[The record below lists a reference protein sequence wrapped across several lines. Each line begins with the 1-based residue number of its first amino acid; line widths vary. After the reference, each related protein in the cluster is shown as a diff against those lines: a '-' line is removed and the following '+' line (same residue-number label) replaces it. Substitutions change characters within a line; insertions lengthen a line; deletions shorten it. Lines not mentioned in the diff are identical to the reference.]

1 MANWRE
7 TISNPVQS
15 WLRETPQYLLNPIY
29 LIRNYKLAFLRPDL
43 IAGLTVAIVLLP
55 QAIAYAIIADLPPEV
70 GLYTA
75 IVGTAVAALWGSSI
89 HLSTG
94 PTNAASLLVL
104 SVLAEAL
111 ATSAI
116 DPSQFVVAASVM
128 AVLAGIMRF
137 LFGLFRLGTILYFVA
152 DSVITGFTAGAGL
165 LIIGFQL
172 RPLLRLTNVT
182 RSPSLVNTLQQVAA
196 NIGDTHMPSLYLGLF
211 TIVLIL
217 VMKRYTP
224 SLPSALISMIVSGGI
239 VFAFG
244 LDEIG
249 VSVLNEIP
257 RGFPPFVR
265 LPMFDSDLREA
276 IWIGTIA
283 AAVLGLVEVVSITR
297 SISVRSG
304 QRVDSNREF
313 IGQGLAS
320 IAAGFF
326 GGYTTSGSFTRSA
339 INYDAGAKTR
349 MSGFFT
355 GIWILL
361 AMLVFAPTVRYLPRA
376 ALAGVLM
383 VTAYGMVDREEIRR
397 TFQSSVGDSLIMV
410 VTFVAAL
417 VGRLEFAVLTGV
429 VISFVRYVYNTSTP
443 NVVSV
448 LPDENFEHF
457 EPIEGVPLCPQIGVL
472 TIQGGLYFGAVH
484 HVEEAIRE
492 HIENHPQQK
501 WLLFRM
507 HRVNHIDMTG
517 IHMFET
523 IVRLYRKKGGDVFM
537 TNMHDPVMAR
547 METTGFA
554 HFLGLENYLA
564 TETAIGFLF
573 HRVIDP
579 MVCIY
584 ACQERIWKE
593 CQSINKTYDPNFVP
607 LLDVVAPKE
616 DVQSISAEQL
626 GEMLHKGQTP
636 LIIDVRE
643 RAEWES
649 DGFIPTSQL
658 IPLPKFLERK
668 QFNLPPER
676 DIIFVSR
683 TGRRS
688 RQLVNQLAPDKRGNL
703 YNLRGGLYGW
713 RALHLP
719 LDHVRQTDN

>member
-7 TISNPVQS
+7 TINNPIQS
-15 WLRETPQYLLNPIY
+15 WLRETPQYLLNPVF
-29 LIRNYKLAFLRPDL
+29 LLRNYKLAFLRPDL

-75 IVGTAVAALWGSSI
+75 IIGTAVAALWGSSV

-104 SVLAEAL
+104 SVLAEAV

-128 AVLAGIMRF
+128 AVLAGVMRF

-172 RPLLRLTNVT
+172 RPLLRLNNVA
-182 RSPSLVNTLQQVAA
+182 RSPSLVETVQQVIL
-196 NIGDTHMPSLYLGLF
+196 NIADTHLPSLYLGIF
-211 TIVLIL
+211 TVALIFL
-217 VMKRYTP
+217 MKRFTP
-224 SLPSALISMIVSGGI
+224 SLPSALLSMIVSGG
-239 VFAFG
+239 VVYLFG
-244 LDEIG
+244 LNEIG

-265 LPMFDSDLREA
+265 LPLFDSELRDA
-276 IWIGTIA
+276 IWAGTMA

-304 QRVDSNREF
+304 QRVDSNQEF

-320 IAAGFF
+320 IAAGLF

-339 INYDAGAKTR
+339 INFDAGAKTR

-355 GIWILL
+355 GVWILL
-361 AMLVFAPTVRYLPRA
+361 ATLVFAPTVRYLPRA
-376 ALAGVLM
+376 SLAGVLI
-383 VTAYGMVDREEIRR
+383 VTAYGMVDRDEIRR

-410 VTFVAAL
+410 VTFFAAL
-417 VGRLEFAVLTGV
+417 LRPLEFAVLTGV

-443 NVVSV
+443 NVVTV

-492 HIENHPQQK
+492 HIEKHPDQK

-517 IHMFET
+517 VHMFET
-523 IVRLYRKKGGDVFM
+523 IVRLYRKRGGDVFM
-537 TNMHDPVMAR
+537 TNMHDPVMDR
-547 METTGFA
+547 MQQTGFA

-564 TETAIGFLF
+564 TETAVAYLF

-584 ACQERIWKE
+584 SCQERIWKE
-593 CQSINKTYDPNFVP
+593 CQSINKSHDPSFVP
-607 LLDVVAPKE
+607 LLDVVAPRD
-616 DVQSISAEQL
+616 DVQSISAEEL
-626 GEMLHKGQTP
+626 GEMLHKGETP

-643 RAEWES
+643 RSEWEA

-658 IPLPKFLERK
+658 IPLPKFLEHK
-668 QFNLPPER
+668 QFNLPADR
-676 DIIFVSR
+676 KIVFISR

-688 RQLVNQLAPDKRGNL
+688 RQLVNQLNDDNG

-719 LDHVRQTDN
+719 LEHISPEVSSS